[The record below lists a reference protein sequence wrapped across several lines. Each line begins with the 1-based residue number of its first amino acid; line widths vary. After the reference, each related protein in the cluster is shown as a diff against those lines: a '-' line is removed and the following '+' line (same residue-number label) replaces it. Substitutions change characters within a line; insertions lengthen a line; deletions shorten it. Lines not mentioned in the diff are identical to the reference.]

1 MEIQS
6 VYLKEHEGIHAS
18 SAPWWSSF
26 ASESGYGESY
36 GQMKPFSLD
45 FPNYEDQLA
54 GTKKSARVA
63 EQVFGKGYTTQ
74 FTIFSV
80 TVLAILGKRTFLVNN
95 NNNDQAFYP
104 TRWGRL
110 HGLNDTIMLCY
121 KTLNSTS
128 CSDVFKM
135 SGGAQKPQATTSL
148 QSSLTDTSTHFE
160 LGFTQ
165 PMISAK
171 YPYADQFYGLFSTY
185 GTQISGRIM
194 LPLNMTCDDG
204 PVYVNAKQ
212 YHGIIRRRQS
222 RAKAVLDNKS
232 IKRRKPYMHESR
244 HRHAM
249 RRPRGCGGRFLNTR
263 KSANGNGKSGNEVN
277 KSSGQQLHSSGSQGS
292 EILQS
297 EVGTLNSSKETNGSS
312 PNISGSE
319 VTSMYSRGG
328 LDSFTFNHIGSEAVH
343 SLTDIIDGGRGIIK
357 PTKWVVAS
365 GKESS
370 GFGTTQ
376 CCTKPDPCSNQMFLE
391 ADPNIWLEGNSSLAH
406 NIYSTTLCL
415 SAQDTC

>member
-1 MEIQS
+1 MQS
-6 VYLKEHEGIHAS
+6 VYLKGHEGIHHNSIGQFSHAN

-26 ASESGYGESY
+26 ASESAYGAESY
-36 GQMKPFSLD
+36 GQMKPFSLE
-45 FPNYEDQLA
+45 FANYEDHLND
-54 GTKKSARVA
+54 TKKSARGA

-74 FTIFSV
+74 FTIFSD
-80 TVLAILGKRTFLVNN
+80 I
-95 NNNDQAFYP
+95 
-104 TRWGRL
+104 
-110 HGLNDTIMLCY
+110 
-121 KTLNSTS
+121 
-128 CSDVFKM
+128 FKM

-148 QSSLTDTSTHFE
+148 QSSLTDTNTHFE

-185 GTQISGRIM
+185 VPQISGRIM
-194 LPLNMTCDDG
+194 LPLNMASDDG
-204 PVYVNAKQ
+204 PIYVNAKQ

-263 KSANGNGKSGNEVN
+263 NYANGNGKSGNEVN

-297 EVGTLNSSKETNGSS
+297 EVGTLNSSKETNGNS

-319 VTSMYSRGG
+319 VTSMYSHGG

-343 SLTDIIDGGRGIIK
+343 SLADIIDGGRGIIT
-357 PTKWVVAS
+357 PTKWVAA
-365 GKESS
+365 G
-370 GFGTTQ
+370 GN
-376 CCTKPDPCSNQMFLE
+376 CYNL
-391 ADPNIWLEGNSSLAH
+391 NI
-406 NIYSTTLCL
+406 
-415 SAQDTC
+415 